1 MVGVRPGLPERDS
14 AEEERRDP
22 PPPEL
27 MAVPEMVEEVTH
39 FTTVNLWAL

>member
-14 AEEERRDP
+14 PEEERRDP

-27 MAVPEMVEEVTH
+27 MEVPEMVEEVH
-39 FTTVNLWAL
+39 